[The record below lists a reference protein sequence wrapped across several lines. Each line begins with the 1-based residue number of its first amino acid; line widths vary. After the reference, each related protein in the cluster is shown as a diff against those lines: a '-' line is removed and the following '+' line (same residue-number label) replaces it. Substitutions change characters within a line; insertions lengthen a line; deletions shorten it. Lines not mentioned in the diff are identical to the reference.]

1 MVAKQESTNNY
12 DQYSKLAVIRVAKN
26 KANETVKLKKYM
38 YLSSVVSY
46 EQGDSADI
54 DVEEQ
59 TIYIVGE
66 FECFYIVGDVDEFNK
81 VMNDYISAMRKILNS
96 DTNPSE

>member
-1 MVAKQESTNNY
+1 MAKQESTNNY
-12 DQYSKLAVIRVAKN
+12 DQYSKLAVIRIAKN
-26 KANETVKLKKYM
+26 KAGETMKLKKYI

-46 EQGDSADI
+46 EQGDSAEI
-54 DVEEQ
+54 EVEEP

-66 FECFYIVGDVDEFNK
+66 FECFYIIGDVDEFNK
-81 VMNDYISAMRKILNS
+81 VMNDYITAMRKMLNS